1 MKYLVLIGD
10 IVESKKIQK
19 REMFQSEFQDLINSL
34 NGEHKNKLVSPLTI
48 TLGDEFQGLLNDS
61 KNLFS
66 IIHKIQSSFQDVTFR
81 FALSVGDIST
91 KINHESAIGMDGAG
105 FHFARDAMEK
115 NKIEKR
121 NFAYD
126 GGQPE
131 AIIIDNMLKWINQ
144 STAKWKKEKWK
155 TLLLK
160 QQGKS
165 QKEIEQ
171 QIRISQSAISQNLK
185 NQNTLLV
192 IETEKIIEHYLKNF
206 LK

>member
-19 REMFQSEFQDLINSL
+19 REIFQSEFQDLISSL
-34 NGEHKNKLVSPLTI
+34 NIDYKDKFVSPLTI
-48 TLGDEFQGLLNDS
+48 TLGDEFQGLMNDS
-61 KNLFS
+61 KNLFL
-66 IIHKIQSSFQDVTFR
+66 IIHKIQSSFKNVTFR

-91 KINHESAIGMDGAG
+91 KVNHESAIGMDGAG

-121 NFAYD
+121 NFSYD

-131 AIIIDNMLKWINQ
+131 AIIIDNMLKWIDQ
-144 STAKWKKEKWK
+144 TTTKWKKEKWK

-160 QQGKS
+160 EQGKS

-185 NQNTLLV
+185 NQSTLLV

>member
-10 IVESKKIQK
+10 IVESKKIQQRQK
-19 REMFQSEFQDLINSL
+19 FQNEFQELITKL
-34 NGEHKNKLVSPLTI
+34 NKEYKEQIVSPLTI
-48 TLGDEFQGLLNDS
+48 TLGDEFQGLLKNS
-61 KNLFS
+61 KNLFL
-66 IIHKIQSSFQDVTFR
+66 ILHQIQSSFKDIIFR

-121 NFAYD
+121 NFSYD
-126 GGQPE
+126 GQQPE
-131 AIIIDNMLKWINQ
+131 AIIIDNMLKWIDQ
-144 STAKWKKEKWK
+144 TTAKWKKEKWK

-165 QKEIEQ
+165 QKEIEK
-171 QIRISQSAISQNLK
+171 QIKISQSAISQNLK
-185 NQNTLLV
+185 NQSTLLV
-192 IETEKIIEHYLKNF
+192 IETETIIEQYLKNF

>member
-10 IVESKKIQK
+10 IVESKKIQQRQK
-19 REMFQSEFQDLINSL
+19 FQNEFQKIISEL
-34 NGEHKNKLVSPLTI
+34 NKEYKDQIVSPLTI
-48 TLGDEFQGLLNDS
+48 TLGDEFQGLLKNAA
-61 KNLFS
+61 NLFL
-66 IIHKIQSSFQDVTFR
+66 IIHQIQSSFNDIIFR
-81 FALSVGDIST
+81 YALSVGDIST

-121 NFAYD
+121 NFSYD
-126 GGQPE
+126 GIQPE
-131 AIIIDNMLKWINQ
+131 AIIIDNMLKWIDQ
-144 STAKWKKEKWK
+144 TTTKWKKEKWR

-171 QIRISQSAISQNLK
+171 QINISQSAISQNLK
-185 NQNTLLV
+185 NPNTILV
-192 IETEKIIEHYLKNF
+192 LETEELIEQYLSIL